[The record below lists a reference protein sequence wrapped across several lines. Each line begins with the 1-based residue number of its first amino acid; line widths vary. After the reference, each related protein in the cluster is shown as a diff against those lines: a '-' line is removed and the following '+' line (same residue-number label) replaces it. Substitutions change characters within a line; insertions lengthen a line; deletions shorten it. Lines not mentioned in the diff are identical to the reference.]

1 MEEQPSD
8 WCFRQYSVCK
18 EQGRAEEAEYYLELA
33 QLWKEREDKE

>member
-18 EQGRAEEAEYYLELA
+18 EQGRTEEAEYYLELA